1 MKTDF
6 KKLKANYDLIGKRVA
21 VLATDGFEQ
30 SELDVPVEALRTCGA
45 TVDIIAPQAGTI
57 YGWSVT
63 DWCERRKVDKTL
75 SEVSADHYDSLVLP
89 GGVLNSD
96 KLRTNPDA
104 VEFTREFFEQ
114 QKPVAAICHAG
125 QLLIEADLVEGRT
138 LTSYP
143 SIRIDLENAGAIWE
157 DSSVVVDRGLTTS
170 RSPEDLADF
179 CEKLCEEILD
189 GNHSRR
195 HA

>member
-1 MKTDF
+1 MKIDF
-6 KKLKANYDLIGKRVA
+6 NLLKATYNLTGKRVA

-45 TVDIIAPQAGTI
+45 EVDIVAPESGTI
-57 YGWSVT
+57 RGWSGK
-63 DWCERRKVDKTL
+63 DWGEDRKVDKMLADIT
-75 SEVSADHYDSLVLP
+75 ADHYDSLVLP

-96 KLRTNPDA
+96 KLRTIPEA

-125 QLLIEADLVEGRT
+125 QLLIEADVVDGRT
-138 LTSYP
+138 LTSYG
-143 SIRIDLENAGAIWE
+143 SIRLDLENAGALWE
-157 DSSVVVDRGLTTS
+157 DLSVVVDNGLTTS
-170 RSPEDLADF
+170 RSPDDLPDF
-179 CEKLCEEILD
+179 CNKLCEEILE
-189 GNHSRR
+189 GAHRGQ

>member
-6 KKLKANYDLIGKRVA
+6 KLLKATYDLSGKRVA

-45 TVDIIAPQAGTI
+45 HVDIVAPQSGSI
-57 YGWSVT
+57 CGWSGK
-63 DWCERRKVDKTL
+63 DWGEKRKVDKVL
-75 SEVSADHYDSLVLP
+75 ADVTADYYDSLVLP

-96 KLRTNPDA
+96 KLRTIPEA

-125 QLLIEADLVEGRT
+125 QLLIEADLVDGRT
-138 LTSYP
+138 LTSYA
-143 SIRIDLENAGAIWE
+143 SIRLDLENAGALWE
-157 DSSVVVDRGLTTS
+157 DLSVVVDNGLTTS
-170 RSPEDLADF
+170 RSPDDLPDF
-179 CEKLCEEILD
+179 CNKLCEEILE
-189 GNHSRR
+189 GAHRGQ

>member
-6 KKLKANYDLIGKRVA
+6 NQLKANYDLIGKRVA

-45 TVDIIAPQAGTI
+45 HVDIIAPQAGTI
-57 YGWSVT
+57 SGWSGT
-63 DWCERRKVDKTL
+63 DWAEKRKVDKVL
-75 SEVSADHYDSLVLP
+75 SEVSADQYDSLVLP

-96 KLRTNPDA
+96 KLRTIPEA

-143 SIRIDLENAGAIWE
+143 SIRVDLENAGAIWE
-157 DSSVVVDRGLTTS
+157 DSSVVVDQGLTTS
-170 RSPEDLADF
+170 RSPDDLADF
-179 CEKLCEEILD
+179 CEKLCEEILE
-189 GNHSRR
+189 GTHSGQ

>member
-6 KKLKANYDLIGKRVA
+6 NKLKADYDLIGKRVA

-30 SELDVPVEALRTCGA
+30 SELDVPVQALKACGA
-45 TVDIIAPQAGTI
+45 QVDIVAPQGGTI
-57 YGWSVT
+57 CGWSEK
-63 DWCERRKVDKTL
+63 DWGEKRKVDRIL
-75 SEVSADHYDSLVLP
+75 ADVSADGYDSLVLP

-96 KLRTNPDA
+96 KLRTIPDA
-104 VEFTREFFEQ
+104 VDFAREFFEQ

-143 SIRIDLENAGAIWE
+143 SIRIDLENAGAFWE
-157 DSSVVVDRGLTTS
+157 DRSVVVDQGLTTS
-170 RSPEDLADF
+170 RSPDDLPDF
-179 CEKLCEEILD
+179 CDKLCEEILE
-189 GNHSRR
+189 GTHRGQ

>member
-1 MKTDF
+1 MKIDF
-6 KKLKANYDLIGKRVA
+6 TLLKATYDLTGKRVA

-45 TVDIIAPQAGTI
+45 HVDIVAPQSGSI
-57 YGWSVT
+57 CGWNGK
-63 DWCERRKVDKTL
+63 DWGEKRKVDKVL
-75 SEVSADHYDSLVLP
+75 ADVTADYYDSLVLP

-96 KLRTNPDA
+96 KLRTIPEA

-125 QLLIEADLVEGRT
+125 QLLIEADLVDGRT
-138 LTSYP
+138 LTSYA
-143 SIRIDLENAGAIWE
+143 SIRLDLENAGALWE
-157 DSSVVVDRGLTTS
+157 DLSVVVDNGLTTS
-170 RSPEDLADF
+170 RSPDDLPDF
-179 CEKLCEEILD
+179 CNKLCEEILE
-189 GNHSRR
+189 GAHRGQ

>member
-1 MKTDF
+1 MKPDF
-6 KKLKANYDLIGKRVA
+6 HQLKDRYNLTGKRIA
-21 VLATDGFEQ
+21 VLATHGFEQ

-45 TVDIIAPQAGTI
+45 KVEIVAPEAGSI
-57 YGWSVT
+57 CGWSGK
-63 DWCERRKVDKTL
+63 DWGKERKVDKVL

-96 KLRTNPDA
+96 KLRTFPEA

-143 SIRIDLENAGAIWE
+143 SIRVDLENAGAMWE
-157 DSSVVVDRGLTTS
+157 DRSVIVDQGLTTS
-170 RSPEDLADF
+170 RSPDDLADF
-179 CEKLCEEILD
+179 CEKLCEEILE
-189 GNHSRR
+189 GSHHGQ